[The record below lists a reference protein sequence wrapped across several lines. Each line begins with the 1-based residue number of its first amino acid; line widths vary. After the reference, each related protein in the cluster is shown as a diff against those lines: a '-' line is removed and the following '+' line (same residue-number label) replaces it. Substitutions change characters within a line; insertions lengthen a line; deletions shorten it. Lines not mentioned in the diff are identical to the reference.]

1 MEEFTDFEKLDLQE
15 VVGEAL
21 DGFCDR
27 YLGDA
32 LRVMNTSIVFPSDHE
47 MIKLSL
53 SIVVGL
59 YYKRI
64 AEGIESGEKVAH

>member
-1 MEEFTDFEKLDLQE
+1 MEEFTDFENLDLQE

-27 YLGDA
+27 YLVDA
-32 LRVMNTSIVFPSDHE
+32 LRVMKSGNIFPRDHE